1 MPGYANR
8 TVRIEFPELSEPG
21 DLVYVVLKNRKTV
34 PLEVLT
40 GPETQAGGAEPDPAR
55 FSREVISR
63 MVVDWH
69 AYDAFDDNPDQA
81 PLPLPATPELVAKL
95 PVEIRT
101 SLSKALSPD
110 PTPAG

>member
-21 DLVYVVLKNRKTV
+21 DLVYVVLRNRKTV
-34 PLEVLT
+34 TLETLT
-40 GPETQAGGAEPDPAR
+40 GPEDAKAEERDPAR
-55 FSREVISR
+55 FSREVIAR

-69 AYDAFDDNPDQA
+69 VYDADDPSQDQA
-81 PLPLPATPELVAKL
+81 SLPLPATPELVAKL
-95 PVEIRT
+95 PIEIRT
-101 SLSKALSPD
+101 ALSKALNPD